1 MSEVLLEKEKKEF
14 IVTKIEIIPMITH
27 SDHWYDLA
35 DFDVCNAHT
44 NISYKP
50 FKKVVIDDKVYIY
63 NPIHKKILF
72 ADNKYFQYKYTYD
85 SILKVVRDIP
95 IGPVL
100 TLKDLHDC
108 SKEYLKDEKCL
119 VLSIKETIGQWSRE
133 IAKIA
138 KVYITDTNGNIP
150 NDICLHCNQF
160 IF

>member
-1 MSEVLLEKEKKEF
+1 MSEVLLEKEEEKEKENKF

-35 DFDVCNAHT
+35 DFDICYSHI
-44 NISYKP
+44 NISDKP

-63 NPIHKKILF
+63 NPIHKNILF

-85 SILKVVRDIP
+85 SILKVIKDIP
-95 IGPVL
+95 IGSVL
-100 TLKDLHDC
+100 TLRDLPNC

-119 VLSIKETIGQWSRE
+119 VLSIKETICQWSRD

-138 KVYITDTNGNIP
+138 KVYITDTNGN
-150 NDICLHCNQF
+150 DIC
-160 IF
+160 